1 MASLQVDNV
10 SIAFAG
16 LKAVDGVGF
25 AVQPG
30 SITSLIGPNGA
41 GKTTLINIVTGV
53 LKPDTGS
60 IRFEDKDI
68 AGHSSLRLARSGM
81 RRTFQAVRLFAGL
94 TVRENIAIG
103 QHASVTR
110 GNFLRTLL
118 PMRLG
123 NKRFVEESDRL
134 LEMFGLTDKADLVAS
149 ELSYGN
155 QRRVEIVR
163 ALAGQPRLLLL
174 DEPAAGMNEP
184 ETQQLR
190 GDIERIRQQGI
201 TVFLIEHDMAL
212 VMAVSDRIVALDFG
226 KKIAEGTPAEIKAHP
241 DVISSY
247 LGT

>member
-1 MASLQVDNV
+1 MASLQVENV

-16 LKAVDGVGF
+16 LKAVDNVSF

-53 LKPDTGS
+53 LKPNSGRVGFEGRDITGL
-60 IRFEDKDI
+60 
-68 AGHSSLRLARSGM
+68 SSLRLSRSGM

-103 QHASVTR
+103 QHAAVAR
-110 GNFLRTLL
+110 GNPLRALL

-123 NKRFVEESDRL
+123 NRRFVAESERL
-134 LEMFGLTDKADLVAS
+134 LEMFGLADKADLVAS

-155 QRRVEIVR
+155 QRRVEIAR

-174 DEPAAGMNEP
+174 DEPAAGMNEA